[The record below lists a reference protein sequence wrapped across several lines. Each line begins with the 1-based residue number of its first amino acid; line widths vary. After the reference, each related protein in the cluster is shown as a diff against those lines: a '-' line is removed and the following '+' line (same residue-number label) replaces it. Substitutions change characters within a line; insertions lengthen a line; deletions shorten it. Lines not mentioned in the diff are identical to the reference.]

1 MPGEAF
7 PDTALPDEALPVE
20 VGGSRSDC
28 VFLSRREPPTT
39 PAQSAKGTSTVIPS
53 LATAVSLKTS
63 RASFTSSSALMEY
76 RAET

>member
-28 VFLSRREPPTT
+28 VFLSRREPPT
-39 PAQSAKGTSTVIPS
+39 
-53 LATAVSLKTS
+53 
-63 RASFTSSSALMEY
+63 RAA
-76 RAET
+76 R